1 MFVFTLIVIG
11 LLCLA
16 FKSTRLTG
24 VVGLTL
30 LSLIYVWLFLAL
42 LVLGCVGLYL
52 VYYKRSRY
60 YVLKLSKLFTR
71 SSRRRPDF

>member
-11 LLCLA
+11 LLLLA

-30 LSLIYVWLFLAL
+30 LSLIYPLLL
-42 LVLGCVGLYL
+42 LVPLFAGVAFYFIY
-52 VYYKRSRY
+52 VRRKYYEFP
-60 YVLKLSKLFTR
+60 KLPF
-71 SSRRRPDF
+71 RRR

>member
-11 LLCLA
+11 LLLLA
-16 FKSTRLTG
+16 FKSTRLAG
-24 VVGLTL
+24 VAGLTL

-42 LVLGCVGLYL
+42 LVAGSVGLYL

-60 YVLKLSKLFTR
+60 HVLKLSKLFTR
-71 SSRRRPDF
+71 SSRRR